1 MVYSC
6 HGYCYGTGRCSGTK
20 SNHENKPWCVTET
33 NQVKQTNPEQSI
45 FLIHDAKAIVNDIC
59 RREKSNVA
67 QSNLWVRFASGGS
80 GGGGGGLVL
89 RPIAT
94 STSEFQTVVTTRH
107 NATMS
112 GLNNTDKHTNPLFRL
127 PLRVCVL
134 FTFMLPLAVPS
145 RGPEQ
150 TMPQRTHPSRQVG
163 LNDDKG
169 FQISEREFLCQN

>member
-1 MVYSC
+1 MGIVMALAAARERRAITRINLGASQKPI
-6 HGYCYGTGRCSGTK
+6 K
-20 SNHENKPWCVTET
+20 SNRPIQNKAFSSFMTPRLSLMTSVAE
-33 NQVKQTNPEQSI
+33 
-45 FLIHDAKAIVNDIC
+45 
-59 RREKSNVA
+59 RRVMLP
-67 QSNLWVRFASGGS
+67 NLTFGFVLLR
-80 GGGGGGLVL
+80 GGGGGLVL